1 MHDQEGGISEKD
13 LSSICRCIDLHQKPL
28 DWCQRWDAEVN
39 IWRGQTDWGKSH
51 HGGGPCSPSPTH
63 QVPRTQA
70 LREPSLE
77 TRLRPGTLPL
87 WGSSRGS
94 LLGTRG
100 DRVCRRCTSSRVG
113 RESHHDMGPITVT
126 SSLCMVR
133 THCFCTITSDWR
145 RQGGAVGSVSAETWT
160 LNNVMKL
167 CCSLLKQAR
176 CYRWPAHIERCSSST
191 QI

>member
-1 MHDQEGGISEKD
+1 MIKRVESVRRTCR
-13 LSSICRCIDLHQKPL
+13 SICRCIDPHQNPL

-51 HGGGPCSPSPTH
+51 HGGGPCSPSPAH

-133 THCFCTITSDWR
+133 TQFLYNNIRLKTEKPCGWVRFCRNLD
-145 RQGGAVGSVSAETWT
+145 
-160 LNNVMKL
+160 
-167 CCSLLKQAR
+167 
-176 CYRWPAHIERCSSST
+176 P
-191 QI
+191 